1 MEEVQTN
8 KIEDIINH
16 LKVWFE
22 GTSDIVVSEKMYQE
36 FTLTFMYCP
45 HLVDMTKLNEL
56 IFPAIYY
63 VWEKNKFL
71 SFDLLSDVLEV
82 TQLKD
87 TMNGK
92 KKVEE
97 KLYSG
102 ELILYSHDLNDLLF
116 IPISKFPKRS
126 PEESNLESSIRG
138 PRDGFVENISDNMAL
153 IRQRLKT
160 STLKSVE
167 YSIGEKTKTKIVLQ
181 YMNDLINPTV
191 LEEVKKRLESIQ
203 VDILISS
210 YEVEKRLFDH
220 TLSLFPLVDHSGRPD
235 FAVRALSQ
243 GRFVILIDGNPTCLI
258 GPTNFNQTL
267 FSPED
272 MHESFFYIRIVR
284 LFRFIALLTT
294 IFLPGFYISLISY
307 QIDQLPFSLVAT
319 ISASRIGLPLS
330 APTETFLML
339 VLFEL
344 FKEAGVRLPKP
355 VGQTVAVLGGLF
367 IGDAAIRAGLT
378 SPSCLVV
385 ISITVISGY
394 ILINQTISN
403 NIVLLRLF
411 VLFVSSFLGLYGFF
425 IAFFIIVTGLVSL
438 ESFGNPYLSSLSR
451 PDFNE
456 IRKKLMRTALQFM
469 KKRN

>member
-1 MEEVQTN
+1 
-8 KIEDIINH
+8 
-16 LKVWFE
+16 
-22 GTSDIVVSEKMYQE
+22 
-36 FTLTFMYCP
+36 
-45 HLVDMTKLNEL
+45 
-56 IFPAIYY
+56 FPAIYY

-191 LEEVKKRLESIQ
+191 LEEVKKRLESMQ

-243 GRFVILIDGNPTCLI
+243 GRFFILIDGNPTCLI
-258 GPTNFNQTL
+258 GPTNFNPTL

-272 MHESFFYIRIVR
+272 MHESFFYIGIVR

-294 IFLPGFYISLISY
+294 IFLPRFY
-307 QIDQLPFSLVAT
+307 
-319 ISASRIGLPLS
+319 
-330 APTETFLML
+330 
-339 VLFEL
+339 
-344 FKEAGVRLPKP
+344 
-355 VGQTVAVLGGLF
+355 
-367 IGDAAIRAGLT
+367 
-378 SPSCLVV
+378 
-385 ISITVISGY
+385 
-394 ILINQTISN
+394 
-403 NIVLLRLF
+403 
-411 VLFVSSFLGLYGFF
+411 
-425 IAFFIIVTGLVSL
+425 
-438 ESFGNPYLSSLSR
+438 
-451 PDFNE
+451 
-456 IRKKLMRTALQFM
+456 
-469 KKRN
+469 